1 MKEIIKVLSFLL
13 LLTFISSE
21 TYITFPFTIEA
32 ENCEGVSQTWTSV
45 YGTSIKGE
53 FLGSGFAYLTDTAFY
68 FTVTVSEDGLY
79 QFNSKL
85 AKSRMK
91 EEKLTISKN
100 GLDYQYNVPY
110 YDTWTDFDFGIHRL
124 NKGSNKIEFKPY
136 WGWALYDTITISN
149 AILSDLS
156 EINSSLSDPKA
167 TIEAQKLQD
176 LLGNLCG
183 RKIVSGQQETY
194 AGGNDNNY
202 ELEFDYIKDLTNK
215 YPAIKGFDLMNYNSI
230 FGWDDKSTERIIEWV
245 KVKGGI
251 ATASWHLNIPKDF
264 QNYNIGDRITADLCT
279 FGTDS
284 NFILEN
290 CIIEGKKEKQFWDKE
305 IKNLADQL
313 IRLQNENIPLIF
325 RPLHEAEGNG
335 GVNGEGA
342 WFWWGKS
349 GAETYVKVWKYLYN
363 KLTKEYEIHN
373 LIWEQ
378 NLYINSSDSAKWY
391 SGEEYVDII
400 GYDKYN
406 VEHNRHDGKTSGP
419 NLDAESNIFYGLVK
433 IGENKKMVALAEND
447 SIPSLHK

>member
-1 MKEIIKVLSFLL
+1 M
-13 LLTFISSE
+13 
-21 TYITFPFTIEA
+21 
-32 ENCEGVSQTWTSV
+32 
-45 YGTSIKGE
+45 GE
-53 FLGSGFAYLTDTAFY
+53 
-68 FTVTVSEDGLY
+68 
-79 QFNSKL
+79 SK
-85 AKSRMK
+85 S
-91 EEKLTISKN
+91 
-100 GLDYQYNVPY
+100 
-110 YDTWTDFDFGIHRL
+110 
-124 NKGSNKIEFKPY
+124 
-136 WGWALYDTITISN
+136 
-149 AILSDLS
+149 
-156 EINSSLSDPKA
+156 
-167 TIEAQKLQD
+167 
-176 LLGNLCG
+176 
-183 RKIVSGQQETY
+183 
-194 AGGNDNNY
+194 
-202 ELEFDYIKDLTNK
+202 
-215 YPAIKGFDLMNYNSI
+215 
-230 FGWDDKSTERIIEWV
+230 
-245 KVKGGI
+245 GI
-251 ATASWHLNIPKDF
+251 ATASWHLNIPKVL
-264 QNYNIGDRITADLCT
+264 QNYNVGDRITADLCT

-290 CIIEGKKEKQFWDKE
+290 CIIEGTKEKNFWDKE

-406 VEHNRHDGKTSGP
+406 VEHNRNDGKASGP
-419 NLDAESNIFYGLVK
+419 NLDAESNIFYALVRS
-433 IGENKKMVALAEND
+433 GENKKMVALAEND